1 MPAPA
6 SATYSVAALSAA
18 HAAFRD
24 LIDAGTGPGEIRL
37 RDAADT
43 LLATV
48 MLDDP
53 CGIINGSTGALD
65 FAIPGGDLA
74 AVTGT
79 LYEGYAQFCDS
90 AGVVHLTLPTETGTA
105 AIPGKLV
112 VNGFNLIA
120 GAPLD
125 VVLARVG

>member
-53 CGIINGSTGALD
+53 CGAINGATGALHHLGVGV
-65 FAIPGGDLA
+65 AGRVRRALA
-74 AVTGT
+74 AAHLVNRH
-79 LYEGYAQFCDS
+79 D
-90 AGVVHLTLPTETGTA
+90 VHGSPRRVA
-105 AIPGKLV
+105 A
-112 VNGFNLIA
+112 A
-120 GAPLD
+120 SCRA
-125 VVLARVG
+125 LARFG